1 MINAANGI
9 MYTDDVTKSAP
20 ITELIGPKKGTAK
33 ARNHIIATIGS
44 RTKTLRKID
53 FVCTPTAFSQ
63 TRKTG
68 WVKTTNPIAWCT
80 TIDKMAT
87 VRQRLGG
94 RTEKA
99 LERFNR
105 ISPYAQYTATVLGNV
120 IHSV

>member
-68 WVKTTNPIAWCT
+68 WVKTTNPIACIICGSDHQSKRDIIEAPHKYHNQCKSINST
-80 TIDKMAT
+80 DHIQHRACF
-87 VRQRLGG
+87 V
-94 RTEKA
+94 
-99 LERFNR
+99 
-105 ISPYAQYTATVLGNV
+105 
-120 IHSV
+120 